1 MASGRADKV
10 KGRIKKAVGD
20 LTDDPKLRRRG
31 QVDETAGKIK
41 DTVEKGVDKAKDNLN
56 KP

>member
-41 DTVEKGVDKAKDNLN
+41 DTVEKGVDKAKDALN

>member
-1 MASGRADKV
+1 MASGRTDKV

-20 LTDDPKLRRRG
+20 LTDDPELRRKG
-31 QVDETAGKIK
+31 QIDEDAGNIK
-41 DTVEKGVDKAKDNLN
+41 DTVERGVDKAKDILK